1 MRLLTTSKT
10 PATIS
15 KKFRESFQSSVE
27 SAVKKLNMAQCTSKK
42 VTTMAS
48 LAFHAADATKVE
60 IFPPAPI
67 KFIRGSLK
75 KMQTNFHTFT
85 FISLF
90 SGCGV
95 SARGLSDAGGL
106 CVLFAEKD
114 SYRREILRK
123 NNPHLEAWQFVEK
136 VEDINQD
143 LIDRVVAKY
152 KHVDLIEGGVR
163 CDDVSSKNFKRGEKS
178 FEEVAWRFC

>member
-1 MRLLTTSKT
+1 MA
-10 PATIS
+10 PCD
-15 KKFRESFQSSVE
+15 
-27 SAVKKLNMAQCTSKK
+27 SAR
-42 VTTMAS
+42 VTAITS
-48 LAFHAADATKVE
+48 LAFHAASKVE

-114 SYRREILRK
+114 SYRRKILRK
-123 NNPHLEAWQFVEK
+123 NNPHLESWQFVEGGLSLL
-136 VEDINQD
+136 VWF
-143 LIDRVVAKY
+143 VVFTKCEY
-152 KHVDLIEGGVR
+152 
-163 CDDVSSKNFKRGEKS
+163 
-178 FEEVAWRFC
+178 